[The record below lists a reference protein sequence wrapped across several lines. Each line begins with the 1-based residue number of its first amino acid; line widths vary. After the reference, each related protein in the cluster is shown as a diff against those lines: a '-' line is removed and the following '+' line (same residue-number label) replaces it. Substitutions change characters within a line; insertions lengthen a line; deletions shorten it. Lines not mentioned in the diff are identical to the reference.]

1 VTYREIQLLL
11 NLATLVIVVV
21 IGIHVGAL

>member
-1 VTYREIQLLL
+1 VSYREIQLLL
-11 NLATLVIVVV
+11 NLATLVIVIV